1 MTDCIRQLID
11 KLNEASYA
19 YYNGKELIMDDAE
32 FDYSLNKLKKLE
44 EETHLVYS
52 DSPTQ
57 RI

>member
-44 EETHLVYS
+44 E
-52 DSPTQ
+52 
-57 RI
+57 